1 MNKEDRHK
9 RILEL
14 LNVERELNVAFL
26 AQELG
31 VSEMTIRKD
40 LTHLSN
46 VGLLV
51 RTYGGAVAPQFS
63 GLEMSLI
70 EKQNEHLEE
79 KALIG
84 KLVASLIEKNES
96 IMLDSGITTQQVAKN
111 LLNHQNLTVIT
122 NGLNILNT
130 LSGHANITL
139 YTVGGSISANSYTIM
154 GPGAEA
160 DFMQYYARTSIIS
173 VDSVDIERGLTS
185 RNQLEANISRIL
197 VNHAERKILVCDFSK
212 LNHISLIPVCPL
224 SAINII
230 VTDSRAPADF
240 VERAR
245 ALGIQVLIP

>member
-1 MNKEDRHK
+1 MNKDDRQK

-14 LNVERELNVAFL
+14 LNVERELNVTVL
-26 AQELG
+26 ARELD

-40 LTHLSN
+40 LNHLSN
-46 VGLLV
+46 VGLLL
-51 RTYGGAVAPQFS
+51 RTYGGAVAQQFS
-63 GLEMSLI
+63 GLEMSLL

-79 KALIG
+79 KSLIG
-84 KLVASLIEKNES
+84 KLVASLIDNNES

-130 LSGHANITL
+130 LSGHSNITL

-154 GPGAEA
+154 GPHAET
-160 DFMQYYARTSIIS
+160 DFQQYYAKTSIIS

-185 RNQLEANISRIL
+185 RNQLEANISRLL
-197 VNHAERKILVCDFSK
+197 VNHSERKILACDFSK
-212 LNHISLIPVCPL
+212 ISHISLIPVCPL

-230 VTDSRAPADF
+230 VTDDKAPPDF